1 MILFEKGINNLT
13 IMDDSFTVI
22 GTIILRSKFP
32 PSMIRIASSMDP
44 GAIECIDEFNNTFP
58 IPILGNL

>member
-1 MILFEKGINNLT
+1 
-13 IMDDSFTVI
+13 VI